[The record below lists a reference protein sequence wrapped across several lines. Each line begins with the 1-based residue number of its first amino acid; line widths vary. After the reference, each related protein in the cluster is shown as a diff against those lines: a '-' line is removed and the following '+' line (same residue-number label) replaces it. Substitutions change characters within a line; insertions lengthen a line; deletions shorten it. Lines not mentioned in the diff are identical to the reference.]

1 MRNHLV
7 ADEESPEPR
16 WEDQTRSHKHLRSLV
31 SSEVAGHE
39 MMMRQQAGRLR
50 YCFRLTIESKHKV
63 PGNDE
68 MTMQLENL
76 YCFLDQVELTHSC
89 PAVPV
94 RASQILITGNWPC
107 LEQIAGWTLDFK
119 PLCLPT
125 FRQRLIE
132 SSSSKHQKQ
141 QCA

>member
-1 MRNHLV
+1 MRR
-7 ADEESPEPR
+7 ARSQDGK
-16 WEDQTRSHKHLRSLV
+16 TRLAVTSICEALQVV

-132 SSSSKHQKQ
+132 LSLIHI
-141 QCA
+141 